1 MYFCQQKHSFM
12 ESFGKRIQDVRK
24 RRGIT
29 QQYLGELIGV
39 DKRVISKYEKDQT
52 VPSVLVAKEIA
63 KALDVSL
70 DFLINSEKALFI
82 DDHEVINLLKGY
94 NSLNDE
100 VKDTMKNMLKA
111 LNIYSNV
118 KGSVN

>member
-1 MYFCQQKHSFM
+1 M
-12 ESFGKRIQDVRK
+12 ERFGKRIQDVRK
-24 RRGIT
+24 RRVIT
-29 QQYLGELIGV
+29 QQHLGELIGV
-39 DKRVISKYEKDQT
+39 DKKVISKYEKDQT
-52 VPSVLVAKEIA
+52 APSVLVAKDIT

-70 DFLINSEKALFI
+70 DFLIDSEKALFI

-118 KGSVN
+118 KGLVN